1 MKTHM
6 ITTQQVDLASVQ
18 NIVNYLEKDM
28 VKSND
33 I

>member
-1 MKTHM
+1 M

>member
-1 MKTHM
+1 METHM

>member
-1 MKTHM
+1 METHM
-6 ITTQQVDLASVQ
+6 ITTQQVDLASDQ